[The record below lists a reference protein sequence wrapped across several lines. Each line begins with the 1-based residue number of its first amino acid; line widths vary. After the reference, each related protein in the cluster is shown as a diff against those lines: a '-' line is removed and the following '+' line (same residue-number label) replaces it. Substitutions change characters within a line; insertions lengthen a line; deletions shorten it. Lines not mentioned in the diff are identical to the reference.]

1 MSELQAT
8 LEFSIELHKFYNVDL
23 FQRGYYQIRD
33 NPGSLIIMIRFLGCF
48 APPLFKQLRV
58 VGISSISSFSLNIE
72 LYLFSKSTWGI
83 LRFVNKYFQNCVF
96 KKGGG
101 LTYCVYRFRNVKI
114 KDFFWFYFFKH
125 LADIDL

>member
-48 APPLFKQLRV
+48 APPLLKQLRV

-72 LYLFSKSTWGI
+72 LYLFSKST
-83 LRFVNKYFQNCVF
+83 
-96 KKGGG
+96 
-101 LTYCVYRFRNVKI
+101 
-114 KDFFWFYFFKH
+114 
-125 LADIDL
+125 